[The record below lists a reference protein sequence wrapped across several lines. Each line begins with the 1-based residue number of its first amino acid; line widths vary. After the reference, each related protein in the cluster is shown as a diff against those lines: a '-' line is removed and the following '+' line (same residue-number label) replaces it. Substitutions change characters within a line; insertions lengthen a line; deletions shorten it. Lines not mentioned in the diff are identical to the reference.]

1 MHDVAVTFDGHDV
14 ADLHAAVAGDPANVV
29 AAQID
34 EHDVLGPFL
43 GIGDQFL
50 GQARVFFL
58 GQPAATRAGERA
70 DRDPVLRPGP

>member
-50 GQARVFFL
+50 GQRVSSSSVS
-58 GQPAATRAGERA
+58 PRRSACRRAG
-70 DRDPVLRPGP
+70 GP